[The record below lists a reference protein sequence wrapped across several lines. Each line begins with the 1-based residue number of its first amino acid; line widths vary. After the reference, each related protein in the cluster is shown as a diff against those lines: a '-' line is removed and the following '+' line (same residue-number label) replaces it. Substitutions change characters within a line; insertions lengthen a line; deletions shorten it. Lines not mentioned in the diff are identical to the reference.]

1 MTSPFSCLG
10 GFLYDTFEAVMDLA
24 RSYQVFHT
32 ISRSFGCKYSLPSCQ
47 IFLTGLRA
55 DEHLS
60 ETIIIEK
67 GTLPSFR
74 TAVVCLRIK
83 SKNPRCCY
91 QRNKR
96 RYRTMARRMLS
107 VIGSITRQLW
117 TSKSRQRVCWKTI
130 PVTRLV

>member
-1 MTSPFSCLG
+1 MSPFSCLG
-10 GFLYDTFEAVMDLA
+10 GFLYDTFEAVMDLEH
-24 RSYQVFHT
+24 SYQIFHA
-32 ISRSFGCKYSLPSCQ
+32 IPRSFGCKYSLPSCQ

-55 DEHLS
+55 DEHLP

-67 GTLPSFR
+67 GTLLSFW
-74 TAVVCLRIK
+74 TAVVFLRIT

-96 RYRTMARRMLS
+96 RYRTMTRRILS

-117 TSKSRQRVCWKTI
+117 TAKSRQCICWKTI